1 MIEVSLC
8 MIVKDE
14 EAVLA
19 RCLECIKDIVDEIII
34 VDTGSSDR
42 TREISQS
49 FTSKVYDFEW
59 INDFAAARNFAFSKA
74 TKDYIFWLDAD
85 DVMEKKDQQSFL
97 KLKATIPPEVD
108 SVLMNYHIHFD
119 NAGNPTFS
127 TMRNRLVK
135 RSCQFQWEGE
145 VHEYLKV
152 HGVVAQSNT
161 VIYHKKEKSSAGR
174 NLKIYEEKRKQ
185 GDPFSSRDRFYYAN
199 ELLGNHYY
207 EEAIKEYDI
216 FLKEKTGWVEDHIA
230 ACIQKSICHYHLQQP
245 IEQISA
251 LCDSFLYDVPR
262 SEVCCRIGEVFLNQ
276 LDDPDKAIFWYTF
289 SLNLPAPP
297 ALRGL
302 YNEPHTRTWLPHIQL
317 AAAYEKKNDLEK
329 ALHHTNF
336 ALEINPDNVN
346 IQQNKAVL
354 LSKLTKEEDTSNV

>member
-19 RCLECIKDIVDEIII
+19 RCLECVKDIVEEIII
-34 VDTGSSDR
+34 VDTGSTDR
-42 TREISQS
+42 TKEIARS
-49 FTSKVYDFEW
+49 FTTKVYDFEW

-85 DVMEKKDQQSFL
+85 DVMLEKDQQSFQI
-97 KLKATIPPEVD
+97 LKATIPPEVD

-119 NAGNPTFS
+119 NNGNPTFS

-161 VIYHKKEKSSAGR
+161 VIYHKKEKSSVGR
-174 NLKIYEEKRKQ
+174 NLKIYQEKQKL
-185 GDPFSSRDRFYYAN
+185 GIPFSSRDRFYYAN
-199 ELLGNHYY
+199 ELLGNHFY
-207 EEAIKEYDI
+207 EEALQEYDI
-216 FLKEKTGWVEDHIA
+216 FLKEETGWVEDHIA
-230 ACIQKSICHYHLQQP
+230 ACIQKSICFYHLNQP
-245 IEQISA
+245 IRQISV
-251 LCDSFLYDVPR
+251 LCESFLYDAPR

-276 LDDPDKAIFWYTF
+276 LIDADKAIFWYTL
-289 SLNLPAPP
+289 SLNLPTPP
-297 ALRGL
+297 TLRGL

-317 AAAYEKKNDLEK
+317 AAAYEKKNDIKK
-329 ALHHTNF
+329 ALQHIDI
-336 ALEINPDNVN
+336 ALEINPDNEK
-346 IQQNKAVL
+346 IRQNKEMLV
-354 LSKLTKEEDTSNV
+354 SEIKKEDSSYV

>member
-19 RCLECIKDIVDEIII
+19 RCLECVKNIVDEIII
-34 VDTGSSDR
+34 VDTGSTDR
-42 TREISQS
+42 TKEIAQS
-49 FTSKVYDFEW
+49 YTSNVYDFKW

-85 DVMEKKDQQSFL
+85 DVMEVKDQQSFL

-135 RSCQFQWEGE
+135 RSCQFKWEGE
-145 VHEYLKV
+145 VHECLNV
-152 HGVVAQSNT
+152 HGLVAQSNT

-174 NLKIYEEKRKQ
+174 NLKIYQEKLKQ
-185 GDPFSSRDRFYYAN
+185 ENSFSSRDRFYYAN
-199 ELLGNHYY
+199 ELLANHYY
-207 EEAIKEYDI
+207 QEAIIEYDI
-216 FLKEKTGWVEDHIA
+216 YLKDTSGWVEDRVA
-230 ACIQKSICHYHLQQP
+230 ACIQKSICYYHLQQP
-245 IEQISA
+245 VQQVSA
-251 LCDSFLYDVPR
+251 LCESFLFDIPR
-262 SEVCCRIGEVFLNQ
+262 SEVCCRLGEVFLNQ
-276 LDDPDKAIFWYTF
+276 LADPDKAIFWYTF

-297 ALRGL
+297 TLRGL

-317 AAAYEKKNDLEK
+317 AAAYERKNDLEK
-329 ALHHTNF
+329 ALHHTKI

-346 IQQNKAVL
+346 IQQNNDML
-354 LSKLTKEEDTSNV
+354 LAKLTKEEDTSYA